1 MPVDFFAFLT
11 ARAAVSLVTAM
22 LTIAIGWHLYQ
33 NSGDPFDLALVGLMQ
48 IIPIFLFFFVTG
60 WATDSLPRKAL
71 LIICTI
77 TEAVILIGI
86 TMAMLVDELNLTVI
100 FALLFAHGGVKAFYT
115 PAQQAIIP
123 NIVPPAMLS
132 RAIALNSTI
141 GKVFATAGPLL
152 AGVLITLIDVYTYLV
167 AAGLMGVS
175 TIAYLFLP
183 KLTQLKPVGRSLDM
197 VLGGVAYVRS
207 NSIVLGAIALDLFI
221 VCLLYTSPSPR
232 DATLSRMPS
241 SA

>member
-22 LTIAIGWHLYQ
+22 LTIAIGCHLYQ
-33 NSGDPFDLALVGLMQ
+33 SSGDPFDLALVGLVQ

-86 TMAMLVDELNLTVI
+86 TMAMLVDDLNLTVI

-123 NIVPPAMLS
+123 NIVPREFDVQTDQGL
-132 RAIALNSTI
+132 
-141 GKVFATAGPLL
+141 G
-152 AGVLITLIDVYTYLV
+152 IT
-167 AAGLMGVS
+167 
-175 TIAYLFLP
+175 
-183 KLTQLKPVGRSLDM
+183 GRNIC
-197 VLGGVAYVRS
+197 VLGRGDISVHRDRDRVR
-207 NSIVLGAIALDLFI
+207 
-221 VCLLYTSPSPR
+221 
-232 DATLSRMPS
+232 
-241 SA
+241 